1 MKTYSCYILDDE
13 PLAIKV
19 IEEYLK
25 RLPQFEIAGKQTDS
39 IKAYAEIKELKPTLI
54 FLDIEMPE
62 LNGLQLLR
70 STEHNAQ
77 IILTTAYRDYAV
89 EGFELNVLDYLLK
102 PISFERFIK
111 AIDRFLDQ
119 FSPTSSTSQNQT
131 EEHILLRIDRK
142 TQKVML
148 DEILYVKGV
157 KDYVKIVLQDRNLL
171 FKSSIGNF
179 HKMLPQS
186 HFLRIHKSYVVA
198 KNKIRAYSSQ
208 DVEIGEKLLPI
219 GRAFKASIGEA
230 MKKSNS

>member
-19 IEEYLK
+19 IEEYLR
-25 RLPQFEIAGKQTDS
+25 RLPQFTIAGKQTDS
-39 IKAYAEIKELKPTLI
+39 IKAYAEIKELQPSLI

-62 LNGLQLLR
+62 LNGLELLR
-70 STEHNAQ
+70 SMDHKAQ

-111 AIDRFLDQ
+111 AIDRFLEQ
-119 FSPTSSTSQNQT
+119 FSTEAAEVPKK

-148 DEILYVKGV
+148 DEILFVKGV
-157 KDYVKIVLQDRNLL
+157 KDYVKIVLSDRNLL

-179 HKMLPQS
+179 HKMLPQAQ
-186 HFLRIHKSYVVA
+186 FLRIHKSYVIA
-198 KNKIRAYSSQ
+198 RNKISAYTAQ
-208 DVEIGEKLLPI
+208 EIEIGDKVLPV
-219 GRAFKASIGEA
+219 GRAFKAGLMDSLKEA
-230 MKKSNS
+230 NN

>member
-1 MKTYSCYILDDE
+1 MNTYSCYILDDE

-25 RLPQFEIAGKQTDS
+25 RLPQFELVGRQTDS
-39 IKAYAEIKELKPTLI
+39 IKAYAEIKELKPELI

-62 LNGLQLLR
+62 LNGLELLR
-70 STEHNAQ
+70 SMEHNAQ

-111 AIDRFLDQ
+111 AIDRFLEQ
-119 FSPTSSTSQNQT
+119 FSAENTELPPK
-131 EEHILLRIDRK
+131 EEHILLRVDRK
-142 TQKVML
+142 TQKIIL

-157 KDYVKIVLQDRNLL
+157 KDYVKIVLPDRKLL

-186 HFLRIHKSYVVA
+186 QFLRIHKSYVIA
-198 KNKIRAYSSQ
+198 RDKISAYTSQ
-208 DVEIGEKLLPI
+208 EIEIGEMVLPV
-219 GRAFKASIGEA
+219 GRAFKEGLMASLNER
-230 MKKSNS
+230 N

>member
-1 MKTYSCYILDDE
+1 MSTYSCYILDDE

-25 RLPQFEIAGKQTDS
+25 RLPQFELVGRQTDS
-39 IKAYAEIKELKPTLI
+39 IKAYAEIKDLRPELI

-62 LNGLQLLR
+62 LNGLELLR
-70 STEHNAQ
+70 SMEHNAQ

-119 FSPTSSTSQNQT
+119 ASTSHQESSPPT
-131 EEHILLRIDRK
+131 ETHILLRIDRK
-142 TQKVML
+142 IQKVVL
-148 DEILYVKGV
+148 DEILYVKGL
-157 KDYVKIVLQDRNLL
+157 KDYVQIILQDRRLL

-179 HKMLPQS
+179 HKLLPQEQ
-186 HFLRIHKSYVVA
+186 FLRIHKSYLIA
-198 KNKIRAYSSQ
+198 RNKIQAYSSQ
-208 DVEIGEKLLPI
+208 EIEIGDHSLPI
-219 GRAFKASIGEA
+219 GRAFKDELRDALEEKLG
-230 MKKSNS
+230 

>member
-19 IEEYLK
+19 IEEYLR
-25 RLPQFEIAGKQTDS
+25 RLPQFTIVGRNTDS
-39 IKAYAEIKELKPTLI
+39 IKAYAEIKELKPALI

-62 LNGLQLLR
+62 LNGLELLR
-70 STEHNAQ
+70 SMDHTSQ

-119 FSPTSSTSQNQT
+119 FPSEPTAESPKA
-131 EEHILLRIDRK
+131 EHILLRIDRK
-142 TQKVML
+142 TQKIIL

-157 KDYVKIVLQDRNLL
+157 KDYVKIVLPDRNLL

-179 HKMLPQS
+179 HKMLPPSQ
-186 HFLRIHKSYVVA
+186 FLRIHKSYVA
-198 KNKIRAYSSQ
+198 ARDKIRSYTSQ
-208 DVEIGEKLLPI
+208 EIEIGDMVLPV
-219 GRAFKASIGEA
+219 GRAFKAGLIDSLKEQ
-230 MKKSNS
+230 KN